1 VSVRITVDD
10 RQQQAA
16 FDRLLNMGAA
26 VNDLERILVR
36 QFDAGQR
43 AVHVITGSLR
53 GSEDLDSDYR
63 AGRWTGRVSFGGPS
77 PGFVNDPVVYAVYE
91 AARGGPHDFRRP
103 IEALGSEYHRAVRA
117 HLEKGR

>member
-36 QFDAGQR
+36 QFEAGQR

-53 GSEDLDSDYR
+53 GSEDLDSDY
-63 AGRWTGRVSFGGPS
+63 TGRPLDGPGVLRWA
-77 PGFVNDPVVYAVYE
+77 P
-91 AARGGPHDFRRP
+91 RR
-103 IEALGSEYHRAVRA
+103 AS
-117 HLEKGR
+117 